1 MQKFFGLLGNTR
13 RFAIAALT
21 VLTISCVQ
29 EALAAPC
36 DLILVKKR
44 TATTWSVEQRFFAD
58 DDCAVTEGCVK
69 APGLR
74 TLLRFDV
81 SVANVGRGDLRLGD
95 PTQNPDRFTW
105 SPCHGH
111 YHFKSL
117 ITYEIYNMNGR
128 ITRKGAKQAYC
139 LRDNYRYLLAR
150 AAENPK
156 YDCDFQGLQAG
167 WEDVYDKGLDCQW
180 IDITGLRPGAYVLK
194 AYVNR
199 SHRLRESNYGNN
211 TFTLRIR
218 VPSDVGTG
226 EDGGGH

>member
-1 MQKFFGLLGNTR
+1 MQKFVGLLGNTR
-13 RFAIAALT
+13 RFTITVIT

-29 EALAAPC
+29 GALAASC

-44 TATTWSVEQRFFAD
+44 TATTWSVEQRFFPD
-58 DDCAVTEGCVK
+58 DDCAVLEGCVR
-69 APGLR
+69 AAGLR

-95 PTQNPDRFTW
+95 PTQRPDRFTW

-117 ITYEIYNMNGR
+117 ITYEIYDMRGR
-128 ITRKGAKQAYC
+128 LTRRGAKQAYC
-139 LRDNYRYLLAR
+139 LRDNYRYLAR
-150 AAENPK
+150 AGENPK

-199 SHRLRESNYGNN
+199 SHRLRESNFGNN
-211 TFTLRIR
+211 TFTLRIS
-218 VPSDVGTG
+218 VPRDVGTG

>member
-13 RFAIAALT
+13 RFTIAIIT
-21 VLTISCVQ
+21 VLTISHVQ
-29 EALAAPC
+29 EARSALC
-36 DLILVKKR
+36 DLKLVKNR
-44 TATTWSVEQRFFAD
+44 TATTVSVEQRFFPD
-58 DDCAVTEGCVK
+58 DDCAVLEGCVR

-95 PTQNPDRFTW
+95 PTQTPDRFTW

-111 YHFKSL
+111 YHFRSL
-117 ITYEIYNMNGR
+117 ITYEIYDMRGR
-128 ITRKGAKQAYC
+128 LTRRGAKQAYC
-139 LRDNYRYLLAR
+139 LRDNYRYLDW

-180 IDITGLRPGAYVLK
+180 IDITGLRPGGYVLK

-199 SHRLRESNYGNN
+199 GRRLRESNFGNN
-211 TFTLRIR
+211 SFTLRIT
-218 VPSDVGTG
+218 VPRDVATG
-226 EDGGGH
+226 DSGGH

>member
-1 MQKFFGLLGNTR
+1 MQKFVGLLGNTR
-13 RFAIAALT
+13 RFTITVIT

-29 EALAAPC
+29 GALAASC

-44 TATTWSVEQRFFAD
+44 TATTWSVEQRFFPD
-58 DDCAVTEGCVK
+58 DDCAVLEGCVR
-69 APGLR
+69 AAGLR

-95 PTQNPDRFTW
+95 PTQRPDRFTW

-117 ITYEIYNMNGR
+117 ITYEIYSMNGR
-128 ITRKGAKQAYC
+128 LTRRGAKQAYC
-139 LRDNYRYLLAR
+139 LRDNYRYLAR
-150 AAENPK
+150 AGENPK

-199 SHRLRESNYGNN
+199 SHRLRESNFGNN
-211 TFTLRIR
+211 TFTLRIS
-218 VPSDVGTG
+218 VPRDVGTG

>member
-1 MQKFFGLLGNTR
+1 MQKFVGLLGNTR
-13 RFAIAALT
+13 RFAITALT

-29 EALAAPC
+29 EALSAPC
-36 DLILVKKR
+36 DLKLARWR
-44 TATTWSVEQRFFAD
+44 TATTVSVEQRFFAD
-58 DDCAVTEGCVK
+58 DDCAVVEGCVR

-81 SVANVGRGDLRLGD
+81 SVANVGFGDLRLGD

-117 ITYEIYNMNGR
+117 ITYEIYDMHGR
-128 ITRKGAKQAYC
+128 LTRKGAKQAYC
-139 LRDNYRYLLAR
+139 LRDNYRYLDR

-180 IDITGLRPGAYVLK
+180 IDITGLKPGAYVLK

-199 SHRLRESNYGNN
+199 NRRIRERSYDNN